1 MTLYEIKQ
9 AVANILGTT
18 VASLTVDGTDM
29 FLVAANQVRKDAEQ
43 NHDFEFQRRLVDVSV
58 SSVTGGT
65 LSSATT
71 HVGGTPTNIKTII
84 EVGLYDADNNL
95 RPVEWTNV
103 AESLER
109 QREDDRFRVTP
120 PYLTDDQVEQS
131 KPPGVGRFE
140 FVNDS
145 VFRWPRTTTA
155 QTYTLGMEVYAYA
168 ADWTTVGFAATAT
181 VTGTL
186 SPDVTGTYT
195 KVALDYGGYPVYLS
209 TTGSH
214 VIQRTGSVWVIMPIG
229 SLSFWGGVALASG
242 PAGTYSTPYG
252 SATGVPV
259 VTVTGDTSVS
269 DVWTTHGSQYLIW
282 GCVVFLNHIFQTFVP
297 RQEGSLPPP
306 VAMMER
312 GLESLKAWD
321 TAKFEAFR
329 RHGR

>member
-29 FLVAANQVRKDAEQ
+29 FLVAVNQVRKDAEQ
-43 NHDFEFQRRLVDVSV
+43 NYDFEFQRRLVDVSV
-58 SSVTGGT
+58 SGVTGGT
-65 LSSATT
+65 LTSATT
-71 HVGGTPTNIKTII
+71 HVGGTATNIKTII
-84 EVGLYDADNNL
+84 EVGLYDDDNNL

-109 QREDDRFRVTP
+109 QRADNQYQIIP
-120 PYLTDDQVEQS
+120 AYLTDDELEAPS
-131 KPPGVGRFE
+131 GMARFD

-145 VFRWPRTTTA
+145 VFRWPRDTTA
-155 QTYTLGMEVYAYA
+155 TTYTLGLEVYSYA
-168 ADWTTVGFAATAT
+168 ADWTSVTVPSAV

-195 KVALDYGGYPVYLS
+195 
-209 TTGSH
+209 
-214 VIQRTGSVWVIMPIG
+214 PIG
-229 SLSFWGGVALASG
+229 YDSGYSAMLYAFNTGVSNAILAYTPDGWRLREMTDETACWDG
-242 PAGTYSTPYG
+242 PSVAGNPTGTYTALG
-252 SATGVPV
+252 TATGTA
-259 VTVTGDTSVS
+259 TVTGSTTVS

-282 GCVVFLNHIFQTFVP
+282 GCVVWLNHIFQTFVP

-312 GLESLKAWD
+312 GLESLKTWD